1 MSSGDRSANRG
12 RRESCSRSEADR
24 FRVIPMVASR
34 ENMNLALIQSLSPAV
49 QRLEYVMQ
57 RPVLKDAMSVDS
69 RHDEHAAWRIINQTR
84 KTAVAAT

>member
-1 MSSGDRSANRG
+1 
-12 RRESCSRSEADR
+12 
-24 FRVIPMVASR
+24 
-34 ENMNLALIQSLSPAV
+34 MNLALIQSLSPAV